1 VRFTRS
7 IKQGRAARTTTC
19 RFVKLAIVAAS
30 ELLVADG
37 AQPETQN

>member
-1 VRFTRS
+1 LTRS
-7 IKQGRAARTTTC
+7 IKQGRAARMTTR
-19 RFVKLAIVAAS
+19 RFVKLAIVAVS